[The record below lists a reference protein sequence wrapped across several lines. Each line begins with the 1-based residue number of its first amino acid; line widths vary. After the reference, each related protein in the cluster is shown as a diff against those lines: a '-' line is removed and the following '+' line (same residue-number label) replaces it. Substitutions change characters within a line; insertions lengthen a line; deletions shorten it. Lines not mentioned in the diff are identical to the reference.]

1 MDEPQPFRV
10 ELSRQARRVFERL
23 PAADRSQVAKALD
36 ALEREPRPRGKQV
49 KPIQG
54 GTHDAFLRY
63 RVGDYRL
70 LYEIVDVDHVV
81 LVAGIV
87 SRKDLE
93 NWIRRHRG

>member
-1 MDEPQPFRV
+1 
-10 ELSRQARRVFERL
+10 
-23 PAADRSQVAKALD
+23 
-36 ALEREPRPRGKQV
+36 
-49 KPIQG
+49 
-54 GTHDAFLRY
+54 
-63 RVGDYRL
+63 VGDYRL